1 VICQNRLDAASHQEV
16 RRREARHVGL
26 RSRTVGHVD
35 RVTSPRS
42 RERASDEF
50 GGVGGD
56 RRGKLG
62 GYDETS
68 VPQVLLQ
75 LADGATR

>member
-1 VICQNRLDAASHQEV
+1 M
-16 RRREARHVGL
+16 RRGEAGHVGPG
-26 RSRTVGHVD
+26 SRTVGHID
-35 RVTSPRS
+35 RGGESPQ
-42 RERASDEF
+42 RERTSDEF